1 MPAVRTRVGEPDVHQ
16 HANATGAGWSL
27 GATDRTMLIRIAR
40 MPRGYLQSNYQAPT
54 AVSIS
59 QAPEVQ
65 D

>member
-1 MPAVRTRVGEPDVHQ
+1 VKLRCGRQDQ
-16 HANATGAGWSL
+16 
-27 GATDRTMLIRIAR
+27 LIRIAS
-40 MPRGYLQSNYQAPT
+40 MLRGYLQSNYRAPT